1 MRATWTES
9 IVPNVRPRA
18 YKLRLVWHIYN
29 TGSTRYS
36 RCRSHISKG
45 REKCAVL
52 TDAPDVRV
60 MLGHS
65 PRGGGPDR
73 LPKTDAADGTVRDR
87 QALQYSE
94 GLLHVCRAYSMLEGE
109 RTFDKLMERSHSE
122 GRRRESTS
130 ERSVGRKA
138 RRRTRTGLEHIVPD
152 ETGNSATECTGMKPD
167 RPRGGKWGCK

>member
-1 MRATWTES
+1 MCGFDRRSGCTSYVGAFAAGAGLIGYPRPMRQTAQYVIGKPS
-9 IVPNVRPRA
+9 
-18 YKLRLVWHIYN
+18 N
-29 TGSTRYS
+29 TVKDF
-36 RCRSHISKG
+36 CM
-45 REKCAVL
+45 CAE
-52 TDAPDVRV
+52 RI
-60 MLGHS
+60 
-65 PRGGGPDR
+65 R
-73 LPKTDAADGTVRDR
+73 
-87 QALQYSE
+87 
-94 GLLHVCRAYSMLEGE
+94 MLEGE